1 MTVKLTEKNIQKEVY
16 DCRIPVLVEFYA
28 SWCPKCAMMEDVL
41 QKFAIDHREIKVCQ
55 VNEGEQPGLV
65 NRFGIERVPY
75 FVAFVKGKPVGAAVG
90 IVSEN
95 ILLELFS
102 ASK

>member
-1 MTVKLTEKNIQKEVY
+1 MTVKLTEKNIQEEVY
-16 DCRIPVLVEFYA
+16 DCSLPVLVEFYA

-41 QKFAIDHREIKVCQ
+41 QKFAIEHPEIKVCQ
-55 VNEGEQPGLV
+55 VNEREQPGLV

-75 FVAFVKGKPVGAAVG
+75 FVAFDKGEPVGAAAG

-95 ILLELFS
+95 ILLQLFS
-102 ASK
+102 SSK